1 LVGLAEGFVDT
12 TTHVRET
19 LDNAELSNGSSN
31 SIVVGDLSE
40 GDLMQDEIVGDVA
53 AVLPGVEIELGVV
66 NDVAEEKPEQESVV
80 TGKELIVF
88 VPVVVVDV
96 VDSQVDSESE
106 EEEEEVI
113 KAKELDPE
121 HYRLLYEEQQAVTNV
136 LLEENKQLRGEK
148 KVVRLHIF

>member
-53 AVLPGVEIELGVV
+53 AVLPAVAIELGVV

-88 VPVVVVDV
+88 VPVVVDDV
-96 VDSQVDSESE
+96 VDSHVDSESE